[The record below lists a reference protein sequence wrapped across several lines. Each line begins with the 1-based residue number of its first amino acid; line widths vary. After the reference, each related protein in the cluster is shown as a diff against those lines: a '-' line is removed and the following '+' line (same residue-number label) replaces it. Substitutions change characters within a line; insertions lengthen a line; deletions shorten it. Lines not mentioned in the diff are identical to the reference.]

1 MNEKY
6 QTGVR
11 FNHPFRIL
19 ETLSFV
25 GEGVGAALFILSVL
39 TRQLAIAAL
48 GVAFVVVAVLALR
61 AHLGQPTRGWRAVS
75 RLSTSWVSRGT
86 LVIGGFLASAALSVI
101 AAYAGIDGPLFTI
114 LAFAALGFAIP
125 VVLYAGL
132 LLRSIRA
139 IRFWG
144 GAALPIAFPIHSA
157 ATSLTIAIALMPWL
171 PDPTHRSQWLIAAA
185 VICLLLSFAAST
197 AHIMRL
203 ESSAGTRAS
212 LKRLIAGDLRFQFV
226 WGAGIFG
233 VALPVIGLIGLGLFT
248 SGDDVARPA
257 WLFAAIALSRLYGDF
272 AYRHAIVL
280 AGAYEPIMPQKSNR
294 IAVAV
299 GR

>member
-1 MNEKY
+1 
-6 QTGVR
+6 
-11 FNHPFRIL
+11 
-19 ETLSFV
+19 
-25 GEGVGAALFILSVL
+25 
-39 TRQLAIAAL
+39 
-48 GVAFVVVAVLALR
+48 
-61 AHLGQPTRGWRAVS
+61 
-75 RLSTSWVSRGT
+75 
-86 LVIGGFLASAALSVI
+86 
-101 AAYAGIDGPLFTI
+101 
-114 LAFAALGFAIP
+114 
-125 VVLYAGL
+125 
-132 LLRSIRA
+132 
-139 IRFWG
+139 
-144 GAALPIAFPIHSA
+144 
-157 ATSLTIAIALMPWL
+157 
-171 PDPTHRSQWLIAAA
+171 LIAAA
-185 VICLLLSFAAST
+185 ITCLLLSFAAST
-197 AHIMRL
+197 VHIMRL